1 MYKGEDP
8 NEILERRK
16 PMDDYKP
23 NSNRFKEEQKK
34 NANDIKS
41 DEKRIQKVVTSQ
53 VKTRKKSKFSKFTE
67 EFISEDARN
76 VKSYVFGEV
85 LIPAIKK
92 AISDIVTDGIDII
105 LYGESRKGGRR
116 STADRV
122 SYRNYYDDRGTRA
135 SRMNERQAIM
145 AGGYS
150 YDDIILATRG
160 EAQDVLTRMDE
171 LIETYGLVRVADLY
185 DLVGITGNYTDNKY
199 GWMNIRNADIVRVRD
214 GYMIKLPRAM
224 PID

>member
-1 MYKGEDP
+1 ME
-8 NEILERRK
+8 NE
-16 PMDDYKP
+16 YKP
-23 NSNRFKEEQKK
+23 NSNRFKESQRKEDNKQ
-34 NANDIKS
+34 
-41 DEKRIQKVVTSQ
+41 ELKRIEKVVAGP

-67 EFISEDARN
+67 EFISEDAKN

-105 LYGESRKGGRR
+105 LYGESRRGGRGR

-122 SYRNYYDDRGTRA
+122 SYRNYYDRDTRA
-135 SRMNERQAIM
+135 SRVMDRGNTPYS
-145 AGGYS
+145 GYS
-150 YDDIILATRG
+150 YDDIILSNRG
-160 EAQDVLTRMDE
+160 EAEDVLSRMDE
-171 LIETYGLVRVADLY
+171 LIDGYGLARVADLY

-199 GWMNIRNADIVRVRD
+199 GWTNIRNAEIIRVRD
-214 GYMIKLPRAM
+214 GYMIKMPRAI

>member
-1 MYKGEDP
+1 MEEYKS
-8 NEILERRK
+8 
-16 PMDDYKP
+16 
-23 NSNRFKEEQKK
+23 NSYRSKELQKK
-34 NANDIKS
+34 ESNENSKPEDRKV
-41 DEKRIQKVVTSQ
+41 EKVVTGV
-53 VKTRKKSKFSKFTE
+53 VKTKKKSKLSQAMDN
-67 EFISEDARN
+67 FISEDAKN

-105 LYGESRKGGRR
+105 LYGETRGKNRR

-122 SYRNYYDDRGTRA
+122 SYRNYYDDR
-135 SRMNERQAIM
+135 SRNSSRINERQAIM
-145 AGGYS
+145 AGSYS
-150 YDDIILATRG
+150 YDDIILSTRG
-160 EAQDVLTRMDE
+160 EAEDVLSRMDE

-199 GWMNIRNADIVRVRD
+199 GWMNIRNAEIMRVRD
-214 GYMIKLPRAM
+214 GYMIKMPRAV